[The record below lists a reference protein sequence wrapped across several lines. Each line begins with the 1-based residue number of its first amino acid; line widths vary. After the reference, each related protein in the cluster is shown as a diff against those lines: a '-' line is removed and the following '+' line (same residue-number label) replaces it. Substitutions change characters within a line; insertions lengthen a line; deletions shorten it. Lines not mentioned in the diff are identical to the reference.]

1 MMNFIRHLQ
10 INKIKL
16 FVVLLSV
23 FLLAGCEQEQQ
34 KTEYVAKVNDSYLT
48 AEELATMIDTGTA
61 NYTYRNET
69 IRNWINRELLYQ
81 QAAREGILEEDNYKN
96 ILDNS
101 AKELAGTL
109 LLDQFSQ
116 SKTINVEQRDL
127 MKYYEK
133 NHDIFKCTDDSYFL
147 NIIHFNNE
155 DRAIEFRSLLLES
168 DWQKTLNV
176 FHNDSTIIGY
186 KSSSL
191 VKEENIYPVEL
202 LRVVKR
208 LYPHEISIVIRERP
222 GYYTVAQVL
231 GKYPG
236 GSVLPFNVIKTD
248 VRKRYIV
255 EKRKTLIENY
265 IKELYSDN
273 EIEVINQN

>member
-1 MMNFIRHLQ
+1 MNFIRHLQ

-34 KTEYVAKVNDSYLT
+34 KTEYVARVNDSYLT

-61 NYTYRNET
+61 NNTYRNET

>member
-34 KTEYVAKVNDSYLT
+34 KTKYVARVNDSYLT

-61 NYTYRNET
+61 NNTYRNET